1 MLEGLSSP
9 IENRSQEITEAAMK
23 RSFLITAL
31 LLFGLVVVAEG
42 QLSTQDAAKGM
53 ARGINIGNTME
64 PPTEGAWGNP
74 PVKQRAFD
82 DYKNAGFTAVRIPIT
97 WDGHTSTTSPYTINS
112 TWLNRVEQVVDWGLQ
127 RGFLIIMNAHH
138 ESWIKNS
145 FTAANVARFDSIW
158 SQIATRFKDRSDSLM
173 FEIINEPN
181 PMSAGNVNALN
192 AQVLQLIRRTN
203 PTRIVV
209 FSGYMWSNSAELVA
223 AAIPDSSDHYLIG
236 YYHSY
241 DPYPF
246 GLVGTGTYGSAADI
260 NATKA
265 KFNQV
270 SAWSTRNNIPV
281 ILGEFGYIKNCEYNS
296 RMCAYGTVVDL
307 ALSYGIPSFT
317 WDDGG
322 DFPMYNRTTG
332 GFNEIKD
339 ILIHTYPQSPN
350 GMKIS
355 QGINHSVK
363 LQWHNRNTEND
374 SIVIERKVGTD
385 SFAAIAKVASTDSV
399 FVDSSTNP
407 GTSYYYRLSVTL
419 MDSVEIQSYP
429 ITLNVSANSVNPLPV
444 PVRFELSDNYPNPF
458 NPTTV
463 IRYAI
468 PEYGMVTLRIYDALG
483 REVETL
489 VNGYQTAGRYE
500 VTVDGSHLPSGV
512 YFYRLLSR
520 GLAMTR
526 KMSLVK

>member
-1 MLEGLSSP
+1 MLESLSST
-9 IENRSQEITEAAMK
+9 IGIQSQETTEAAMK
-23 RSFLITAL
+23 KSILITIL
-31 LLFGLVVVAEG
+31 LLLGLAVIAEA
-42 QLSTQDAAKGM
+42 QLSPQDAAKRM

-97 WDGHTSTTSPYTINS
+97 WDGHTLTTSPYTIDS
-112 TWLNRVEQVVDWGLQ
+112 TWLKRVEQVVDWGLQ
-127 RGFLIIMNAHH
+127 RGLLIIINAHH

-145 FTAANVARFDSIW
+145 FTVANVARFDSIW

-173 FEIINEPN
+173 FEMINEPN
-181 PMSAGNVNALN
+181 PMSATNVYALN

-203 PTRIVV
+203 PTRIVL

-350 GMKIS
+350 GLKIS

-374 SIVIERKVGTD
+374 SIDIERKVGTD

-429 ITLNVSANSVNPLPV
+429 ITLNVSANSVNPLSV

>member
-1 MLEGLSSP
+1 
-9 IENRSQEITEAAMK
+9 
-23 RSFLITAL
+23 
-31 LLFGLVVVAEG
+31 
-42 QLSTQDAAKGM
+42 
-53 ARGINIGNTME
+53 
-64 PPTEGAWGNP
+64 
-74 PVKQRAFD
+74 
-82 DYKNAGFTAVRIPIT
+82 
-97 WDGHTSTTSPYTINS
+97 
-112 TWLNRVEQVVDWGLQ
+112 
-127 RGFLIIMNAHH
+127 
-138 ESWIKNS
+138 
-145 FTAANVARFDSIW
+145 
-158 SQIATRFKDRSDSLM
+158 
-173 FEIINEPN
+173 
-181 PMSAGNVNALN
+181 
-192 AQVLQLIRRTN
+192 
-203 PTRIVV
+203 
-209 FSGYMWSNSAELVA
+209 
-223 AAIPDSSDHYLIG
+223 
-236 YYHSY
+236 
-241 DPYPF
+241 
-246 GLVGTGTYGSAADI
+246 
-260 NATKA
+260 
-265 KFNQV
+265 
-270 SAWSTRNNIPV
+270 
-281 ILGEFGYIKNCEYNS
+281 
-296 RMCAYGTVVDL
+296 MCAYGTVVDL

-350 GMKIS
+350 GLKIS
-355 QGINHSVK
+355 QGINRSVK

-374 SIVIERKVGTD
+374 SIDIERRVGTN

-399 FVDSSTNP
+399 FVDSSTSP

-520 GLAMTR
+520 GLAITR